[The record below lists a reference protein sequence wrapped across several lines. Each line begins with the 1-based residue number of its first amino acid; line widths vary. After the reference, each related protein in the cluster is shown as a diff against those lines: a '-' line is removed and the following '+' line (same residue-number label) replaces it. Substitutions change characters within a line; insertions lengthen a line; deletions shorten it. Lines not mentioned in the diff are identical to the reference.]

1 MGKYV
6 CAKMLMAAEKSRKLV
21 EIGYRKTLIGGPP
34 CGFYQDRELGL
45 WVPSW
50 ENVYDTYI
58 DLRKYFLKV
67 AKQ

>member
-21 EIGYRKTLIGGPP
+21 EIGYRKILIGGPP
-34 CGFYQDRELGL
+34 CSFYQDRELGL

-50 ENVYDTYI
+50 ENVYDTCI